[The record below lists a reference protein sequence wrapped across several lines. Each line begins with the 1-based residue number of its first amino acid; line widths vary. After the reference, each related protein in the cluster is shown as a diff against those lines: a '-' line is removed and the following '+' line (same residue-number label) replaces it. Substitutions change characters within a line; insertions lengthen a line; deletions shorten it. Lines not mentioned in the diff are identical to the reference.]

1 MHYDVI
7 IVGAGPAGLSCAA
20 KLAQNGINT
29 LVIERNSEIG
39 PKVCAGGIT
48 WSGLIKI
55 IPQNLIERTFPSQ
68 YITTRFQN
76 LRVDDTN
83 PIIATVNRKRL
94 GQYMAEVAKTHNATI
109 LTSSSL
115 RTIDRK
121 SISLINLKTKKTE
134 KYSYDFLVGADG
146 SSSMVRRYLGIPS
159 EKAGIGINYE
169 IEGYCKNMEWHL
181 NDRFFKNGYGWI
193 FPHSKT
199 ISIGA
204 YIDKSGMSPSQLKKR
219 LVVWANENEFD
230 LSLEKCSAGLIN
242 YDYRGWQFGN
252 VFLVGDAAGFA
263 SALTGEGIYPAII
276 SGESAAQRILEPLCS
291 LERIK
296 RLEKKQKRFS
306 SMVKLTSKNAFL
318 SSVFAEIGVLALRT
332 KMIDFTVLE
341 MGT

>member
-29 LVIERNSEIG
+29 LVIERKSVIG

-48 WSGLIKI
+48 WSGLINI
-55 IPQNLIERTFPSQ
+55 IPQNLIERTFLSQ

-76 LRVDDTN
+76 LRVEDTN
-83 PIIATVNRKRL
+83 PIIATVNRKKL
-94 GQYMAEVAKTHNATI
+94 GQYMAEVAKTNNATV
-109 LTSSSL
+109 LTSASL
-115 RTIDRK
+115 RSIDSK
-121 SISLINLKTKKTE
+121 SISILNLKTRKTQ
-134 KYSYDFLVGADG
+134 KYYYDFLVGADG

-169 IEGYCKNMEWHL
+169 IEGYYKNMEWHL
-181 NDRFFKNGYGWI
+181 NGRFFKNGYGWI

-199 ISIGA
+199 ISVGA
-204 YIDKSGMSPSQLKKR
+204 YIDKNGLSPLQLKKR
-219 LVVWANENEFD
+219 LVVWAKENEFD
-230 LSLEKCSAGLIN
+230 LNLEKCSSGLIN

-252 VFLVGDAAGFA
+252 VFLVGDAGGFA

-276 SGESAAQRILEPLCS
+276 SGESAAQRILNPLCS

-296 RLEKKQKRFS
+296 RLEKKHKRFS
-306 SMVKLTSKNAFL
+306 SMVKLTSNNALL
-318 SSVFAEIGVLALRT
+318 SSVIAEIGVLALRT
-332 KMIDFTVLE
+332 KLIDSTVLE
-341 MGT
+341 MGA